1 MKCHY
6 CRKDFSWL
14 LFGRYC
20 MGCWRKAPSV
30 AALARATREFLHP
43 APTPGQIASKTHK
56 ERWRRYHERK
66 KVESR
71 DVPR

>member
-1 MKCHY
+1 MTCHH
-6 CRKDFSWL
+6 CRKDHAFL

-20 MGCWRKAPSV
+20 MKCWRKAPSV

-43 APTPGQIASKTHK
+43 PDKEVNAATSR
-56 ERWRRYHERK
+56 ERWRQWRERK